1 MKKSIICFCV
11 AQIAFL
17 SISLG
22 QPCDAILN
30 HGIYDFRNT
39 SSSGELA
46 SSFVS
51 WYKNQNIR
59 TFEDAKTASGN
70 ASIPIKSII
79 VGMGFNYDQKGFQD
93 FQSYVEK
100 YSEGQ
105 FSENTQF
112 DETIKSIN
120 PTVVNAWEAC
130 IKNKGTHVWVEHT
143 KNPNEFVLC
152 ANFVDDGGGGIP
164 AKISSID
171 VGSGSISTS
180 GNIFYSNGQVNTNTV
195 LNNSIKAQIFNRN
208 NDAPFTIVVNLS
220 RGDRFQYSFS
230 RIVKEKPIYPILD
243 SNCNTTESTG
253 YQFSIFQ
260 SGRSGNEDVQFLGM
274 MKFTIEDNKVWCYY
288 DSKMTGTNGNKS
300 QASSE
305 KCVVYSPKNSN
316 EQILGFIR
324 PNCDNKTA
332 VRFDF
337 ASIDDGYTPIGI
349 ETKQIANLGR
359 TVGRFYIKHTGNT
372 RGVLY
377 GSFYN
382 NEVSKFLGIR
392 VRR

>member
-1 MKKSIICFCV
+1 MKKKFACFWV
-11 AQIAFL
+11 MQIAFL
-17 SISLG
+17 SISLA

-39 SSSGELA
+39 SLSSELA

-100 YSEGQ
+100 YSDEQ
-105 FSENTQF
+105 FSEKYQL

-152 ANFVDDGGGGIP
+152 ANYVDDGGGGIP

-180 GNIFYSNGQVNTNTV
+180 GNIFFSNGQVNTNTV

-230 RIVKEKPIYPILD
+230 RIVKEKTIYPKL
-243 SNCNTTESTG
+243 NAQCNTSESTG
-253 YQFSIFQ
+253 YSFSMLERG
-260 SGRSGNEDVQFLGM
+260 SDGNENVQFLGM
-274 MKFTIEDNKVWCYY
+274 MKFKIENNKVWCYY
-288 DSKMTGTNGNKS
+288 DAKMSGTNGNKS
-300 QASSE
+300 QASSGW
-305 KCVVYSPKNSN
+305 CAVYTPGNG
-316 EQILGFIR
+316 EQILGFLET
-324 PNCDNKTA
+324 NCDNNTA

-337 ASIDDGYTPIGI
+337 APIADGYTPIGI
-349 ETKQIANLGR
+349 ETKQIAPLGN
-359 TVGRFYIKHTGNT
+359 TAGKFYIKHTGNT
-372 RGVLY
+372 HGVLY

-382 NEVSKFLGIR
+382 NDVNKFLGIR